1 VLLAHQQRDRLELR
15 AHRGRHTAA
24 VGGGLHVTDR
34 AGEHRD
40 DVVAITDA
48 TLGPRRGTASACPA
62 LAWSG
67 HKFLL

>member
-1 VLLAHQQRDRLELR
+1 M
-15 AHRGRHTAA
+15 
-24 VGGGLHVTDR
+24 DR